1 MSSAISLETLN
12 KKTTTDFLNSV
23 ELQEKEKSLTSKE
36 MRYWRMMKARSG
48 VPYLRGP
55 VGTAKSAISET
66 IAKKL
71 GMHFIDLRLGSA
83 DETDLGAYPFVI
95 KDETSGVHY
104 VEHLANAWAIEANN
118 KPTII
123 AIEEVN
129 RTRKAVQDAALQLL
143 NERRVGNVR
152 LNENVFLIASGNIG
166 DEDGTEVA
174 DLDAAAN
181 NRLFHIKHTLTLKE
195 WKDGF
200 ANENI
205 LPDLL
210 SFLDGNASFLTEQ
223 PKLNAAEITSAAFGT
238 FRSWTNLNNYIV
250 VNNLNLMNDVDILE
264 VFDIGC
270 AVVGVGGATKLKKYL
285 LDRTQI
291 NLNTILTKFDEVE
304 KAVLGLGRI
313 QKSDLLKELH
323 KVNIFELPEAKYQNA
338 LKFICTIDDDELAG
352 ELLVITSDADP
363 KYLRTKHPRI
373 VEITQTHPVLAPMFK
388 KMRNVSLGA

>member
-1 MSSAISLETLN
+1 MSSAISLESLN
-12 KKTTTDFLNSV
+12 KKNTTDFLNSS
-23 ELQEKEKSLTSKE
+23 ELQEKEKSLTPKE
-36 MRYWRMMKARSG
+36 MRYWKMMKARSG

-95 KDETSGVHY
+95 KDETSGIHY

-200 ANENI
+200 ATENI

-210 SFLDGNASFLTEQ
+210 NFLDGNASFLTEQ
-223 PKLNAAEITSAAFGT
+223 PK
-238 FRSWTNLNNYIV
+238 
-250 VNNLNLMNDVDILE
+250 
-264 VFDIGC
+264 IGR
-270 AVVGVGGATKLKKYL
+270 AHV
-285 LDRTQI
+285 
-291 NLNTILTKFDEVE
+291 
-304 KAVLGLGRI
+304 
-313 QKSDLLKELH
+313 
-323 KVNIFELPEAKYQNA
+323 
-338 LKFICTIDDDELAG
+338 
-352 ELLVITSDADP
+352 
-363 KYLRTKHPRI
+363 
-373 VEITQTHPVLAPMFK
+373 
-388 KMRNVSLGA
+388 